1 MRKQIKL
8 DVNFIGELIKSRIL
22 SKNVVFQCLEHLQKN
37 LEKLINI
44 EGICMLLDKF
54 GTEINKN
61 EKTNKVI
68 SQKLNELNDKLDYY
82 FNTLIELENSN
93 SNLPGYIRYKII
105 NLIEK
110 KKRGW
115 QESKVD
121 QVLKI
126 KSLKEVHQEF
136 EQEIKETSPK
146 NNNSNNSVQN
156 QEDYSEYVK

>member
-1 MRKQIKL
+1 M
-8 DVNFIGELIKSRIL
+8 
-22 SKNVVFQCLEHLQKN
+22 FQCLEHLQKN

-54 GTEINKN
+54 GTQINKN
-61 EKTNKVI
+61 ENTNKVK

-82 FNTLIELENSN
+82 FNTLIKLETSN

-126 KSLKEVHQEF
+126 KSLKEVHKEY
-136 EQEIKETSPK
+136 EQEINETSPT
-146 NNNSNNSVQN
+146 NNNNLNNSVQN
-156 QEDYSEYVK
+156 QTDNKEYVNII